1 MPILGRAG
9 ESITTRIFGKNGVT
23 TPGVGLKN
31 IASGKTTLSGRI
43 SQGLSTPG
51 GFLGGEQEAGTS
63 SGDTGVQSAGL
74 TQGPM
79 QGPPAPGNTLKTM
92 ASNINSKNTAAK
104 TSAINSIGKDWS
116 DTDSDISS
124 AGKSLK
130 QMQGA
135 IGYIGNAGE
144 ALRDAYQRNLDKKK
158 EAVAGNRELIGKNQ
172 TSTLRDQADELRN
185 SIFNKN
191 LILGGG
197 ASSAS
202 GAAAR
207 LLQKA
212 MGKNR
217 QAVLTQSGDQIS
229 EQNQK
234 EQDAVETHSTMREA
248 SYEWE
253 KRQRAEMISKYN
265 DTKAALDRLKKK
277 VPEWKQAD
285 IDKESDSN
293 LKNLLS
299 QIGDV
304 SAQAK
309 SYRDYI
315 NQIITGKNDEATAAE
330 MEAIGI
336 NAPAALDTPE
346 FSDQID
352 MPIDGSQVQDDA
364 TSYYN
369 PNVTGKKRIGTD
381 IFGNPLTYDE
391 AMLQQ

>member
-1 MPILGRAG
+1 MIDLGISEGLRKIGLVNPARVIERPHLLRTLAG
-9 ESITTRIFGKNGVT
+9 VNT
-23 TPGVGLKN
+23 
-31 IASGKTTLSGRI
+31 A
-43 SQGLSTPG
+43 QGST
-51 GFLGGEQEAGTS
+51 
-63 SGDTGVQSAGL
+63 GDNTQSAGL
-74 TQGPM
+74 SFAELSKQSNAKTGYT
-79 QGPPAPGNTLKTM
+79 GAATPGNTLKDM
-92 ASNINSKNTAAK
+92 ATSINTKNTGAK
-104 TSAINSIGKDWS
+104 SSAMDSIGKGWD
-116 DTDSDISS
+116 DSDSSISS
-124 AGKSLK
+124 ASKALK
-130 QMQGA
+130 QMNGA

-144 ALRDAYQRNLDKKK
+144 SLRDAYQRNLDKKK
-158 EAVAGNRELIGKNQ
+158 EAVAGNRELITKNQ

-185 SIFNKN
+185 SIFNNN
-191 LILGGG
+191 LIMGGG

-207 LLQKA
+207 LLSKA

-229 EQNQK
+229 EQNQQ
-234 EQDAVETHSTMREA
+234 EQDAVETHDTMREA

-253 KRQRAEMISKYN
+253 KRQRAEMITKYN
-265 DTKAALDRLKKK
+265 DSKAALDRLKKK

-293 LKNLLS
+293 LRNLLS
-299 QIGDV
+299 GIGEIS
-304 SAQAK
+304 SAAK

-346 FSDQID
+346 FSDNIE

-369 PNVTGKKRIGTD
+369 PAVTGKKRIGTD

-391 AMLQQ
+391 AMQQQ